1 MIIKGHNVNS
11 KLSEVVK
18 SVSNNLQ
25 NSDKFIGKKLDEG
38 EDLLVLKRPISA
50 ADAKYIFDNATYVA
64 TCSQILAEDTIM
76 NEVTLTVDEDADDT
90 TKQIVEQIQE
100 YLLDNIDEFYN
111 MAVDYN
117 YSGFAAMEM
126 TDDGSRFT
134 LKQLPSNTLDV
145 VQVTEKQNK
154 FYLLRQTLNGRTY
167 YYRILGE
174 DYTDFVNLRNFDLS
188 DAVLMGG
195 DNFYLFYSEPRY
207 MSIRKKIFTQIAIE
221 SQNYNKVSKGN
232 IAKGLLHV
240 PLPPQLATPRQFDAD
255 GNEIILPS
263 EEEIISEELQDGAN
277 GIAVV
282 FTRAENP
289 IPFEFIKIEDD
300 NESYLENYQQSCE
313 EAVLNVYR
321 IPLARL
327 MINTEKE
334 SMNSNKTQAIWE
346 IYSLSLK
353 QEQKKW
359 KQLIKELIYAL
370 YGIDVKVEMT
380 TPDFSDNRE
389 TEVDLI
395 IKSFEAGALNLQQ
408 LIEAL
413 SEYIPI
419 INLNDY
425 DFTVNRDI
433 WEFRKLQGLFET
445 ADPEALQEVEQIEA
459 LINEIG

>member
-25 NSDKFIGKKLDEG
+25 NSDKFIGKKLDEA

-90 TKQIVEQIQE
+90 TKQIVEQIQG

-174 DYTDFVNLRNFDLS
+174 DYTDFVNLRNFELS
-188 DAVLMGG
+188 DAVIMGG

-300 NESYLENYQQSCE
+300 NETYLENYQQSCE

-370 YGIDVKVEMT
+370 YGIDVNVEMT

>member
-90 TKQIVEQIQE
+90 TKQIVEQIQG

-370 YGIDVKVEMT
+370 YGIDVNVEMT

>member
-1 MIIKGHNVNS
+1 MIIKGHNVNNT
-11 KLSEVVK
+11 LSQVVK
-18 SVSNNLQ
+18 SISTNLQ
-25 NSDKFIGKKLDEG
+25 NTDKFLGKKIDEA
-38 EDLLVLKRPISA
+38 EDILVLKRPISK

-76 NEVTLTVDEDADDT
+76 NDITLKPVDEET
-90 TKQIVEQIQE
+90 TKSNLEQIQK

-117 YSGFAAMEM
+117 YSGFGAMEI
-126 TDDGSRFT
+126 TQDNTQFT

-145 VQVTEKQNK
+145 VQVTEKNNK
-154 FYLLRQTLNGRTY
+154 FYFLRQTLNGRTY
-167 YYRILGE
+167 YYRIIGE
-174 DYTDFVNLRNFDLS
+174 DYTNFINLRNFELS
-188 DAVLMGG
+188 DAILMGG

-207 MSIRKKIFTQIAIE
+207 MSIRKKIFAQIAIE
-221 SQNYNKVSKGN
+221 TENYEKVSKGN

-240 PLPPQLATPRQFDAD
+240 PLPQQLGTPHQFDEA
-255 GNEIILPS
+255 GNEIYVPS
-263 EEEIISEELQDGAN
+263 EEEVISEELQQGAN

-282 FTRAENP
+282 FTRSENP

-300 NESYLENYQQSCE
+300 NETYLENYQKQCE

-346 IYSLSLK
+346 IYTLSLK
-353 QEQKKW
+353 QEQKIW

-370 YGIDVKVEMT
+370 YQIDVQVDMT

-389 TEVDLI
+389 TEVDLT
-395 IKSFEAGALNLQQ
+395 IKAWDSGALNLQQ
-408 LIEAL
+408 LITGL
-413 SEYIPI
+413 SEYIPV

-425 DFTVNRDI
+425 DFTVNREL
-433 WEFRKLQGLFET
+433 WEYRKLQMET
-445 ADPEALQEVEQIEA
+445 LDPTSMEEVEQIEA
-459 LINEIG
+459 LINDIR

>member
-117 YSGFAAMEM
+117 YSGFAAMEI

-145 VQVTEKQNK
+145 VQVTEKRNK

-188 DAVLMGG
+188 DVVLMGG

-221 SQNYNKVSKGN
+221 AQNYNKVSKGN

-370 YGIDVKVEMT
+370 YGIDVNVEMT

>member
-25 NSDKFIGKKLDEG
+25 NSDKFIGKKLDEA

-300 NESYLENYQQSCE
+300 NETYLENYQQSCE

>member
-1 MIIKGHNVNS
+1 MIIKGQNVNS

-117 YSGFAAMEM
+117 YSGFAAMEI

-145 VQVTEKQNK
+145 VQVTEKRNK

-188 DAVLMGG
+188 DVVLMGG

-221 SQNYNKVSKGN
+221 AQNYNKVSKGN

-370 YGIDVKVEMT
+370 YGIDVNVEMT

>member
-25 NSDKFIGKKLDEG
+25 NSDKFIGKKLDEA

-126 TDDGSRFT
+126 TDDGTRFT

-370 YGIDVKVEMT
+370 YGIDVNVEMT

>member
-76 NEVTLTVDEDADDT
+76 NEVTLTADEDADDT

-117 YSGFAAMEM
+117 YSGFAAMEI

-370 YGIDVKVEMT
+370 YGIDVNVEMT

>member
-25 NSDKFIGKKLDEG
+25 NSDKFIGKKLDEA

-240 PLPPQLATPRQFDAD
+240 PLPPQLATPRQFDVD

-282 FTRAENP
+282 FTRAETP

-370 YGIDVKVEMT
+370 YGIDVNVEMT

>member
-25 NSDKFIGKKLDEG
+25 NSDKFIGKKLDEA

-174 DYTDFVNLRNFDLS
+174 DYADFVNLRNFDLS

>member
-126 TDDGSRFT
+126 TDDGTRFT

-255 GNEIILPS
+255 GNEILLPS

-370 YGIDVKVEMT
+370 YGIDVNVEMT

>member
-188 DAVLMGG
+188 DAVIMGG

>member
-100 YLLDNIDEFYN
+100 YLLDNMDEFYN

-167 YYRILGE
+167 YYRTLGE

-232 IAKGLLHV
+232 IAMGLLHV
-240 PLPPQLATPRQFDAD
+240 PLPP
-255 GNEIILPS
+255 
-263 EEEIISEELQDGAN
+263 
-277 GIAVV
+277 
-282 FTRAENP
+282 
-289 IPFEFIKIEDD
+289 
-300 NESYLENYQQSCE
+300 
-313 EAVLNVYR
+313 
-321 IPLARL
+321 
-327 MINTEKE
+327 
-334 SMNSNKTQAIWE
+334 
-346 IYSLSLK
+346 
-353 QEQKKW
+353 
-359 KQLIKELIYAL
+359 
-370 YGIDVKVEMT
+370 
-380 TPDFSDNRE
+380 
-389 TEVDLI
+389 
-395 IKSFEAGALNLQQ
+395 
-408 LIEAL
+408 
-413 SEYIPI
+413 
-419 INLNDY
+419 
-425 DFTVNRDI
+425 
-433 WEFRKLQGLFET
+433 
-445 ADPEALQEVEQIEA
+445 
-459 LINEIG
+459 

>member
-126 TDDGSRFT
+126 TDDGTRFT

-370 YGIDVKVEMT
+370 YGIDVNVEMT

>member
-126 TDDGSRFT
+126 TDDGTRFT

>member
-25 NSDKFIGKKLDEG
+25 NSDKFIGKKLDEAD
-38 EDLLVLKRPISA
+38 DLLVLKRPISA

-76 NEVTLTVDEDADDT
+76 NEVTLTVEEDADDT

-145 VQVTEKQNK
+145 VQVTEKRNK

-174 DYTDFVNLRNFDLS
+174 DYTDFVNLRNFELS

-370 YGIDVKVEMT
+370 YSIDVQVEMT

>member
-1 MIIKGHNVNS
+1 MTIIKGHNINH

-25 NSDKFIGKKLDEG
+25 NVDKFIGIKLDEA
-38 EDLLVLKRPISA
+38 EDLLVLRRPINSS
-50 ADAKYIFDNATYVA
+50 DAKYIFDNATYVA
-64 TCSQILAEDTIM
+64 TCSQILAEDTIL
-76 NEVTLTVDEDADDT
+76 NDITLTPVDN
-90 TKQIVEQIQE
+90 KQNVEQIQK
-100 YLLDNIDEFYN
+100 YLLNNIDEIYH

-117 YSGFAAMEM
+117 YSGFGAMEIT
-126 TDDGSRFT
+126 TDGT

-145 VQVTEKQNK
+145 VQVTEKKNK

-167 YYRILGE
+167 YYRIIGE
-174 DYTDFVNLRNFDLS
+174 DYTDFVNLRNYELS
-188 DAVLMGG
+188 DCILMGG

-221 SQNYNKVSKGN
+221 SQNYEKVSKGN

-240 PLPPQLATPRQFDAD
+240 PLPQQLGEPKQFDSE
-255 GNEIILPS
+255 GNEIYVPS
-263 EEEIISEELQDGAN
+263 EEEVISDELAQGAN
-277 GIAVV
+277 GIAVI
-282 FTRAENP
+282 FTRSEQP

-300 NESYLENYQQSCE
+300 NETYLENYQKQCE

-334 SMNSNKTQAIWE
+334 SMNSTKTQAIWE
-346 IYSLSLK
+346 IYSLTLK
-353 QEQKKW
+353 QEQKRW
-359 KQLIKELIYAL
+359 KQLIKELVYAL
-370 YGIDVKVEMT
+370 YQIDVHVDMT

-389 TEVDLI
+389 TEVELI
-395 IKSFEAGALNLQQ
+395 VKAWDSGALNLQQ

-413 SEYIPI
+413 SEYIQI

-433 WEFRKLQGLFET
+433 WEYRKLSMET
-445 ADPEALQEVEQIEA
+445 LDPTSMEEVEQIEA
-459 LINEIG
+459 LINENR

>member
-1 MIIKGHNVNS
+1 MIIKGHNVNA

-25 NSDKFIGKKLDEG
+25 NADKFLGKKLDEAD
-38 EDLLVLKRPISA
+38 DLLVLKRPISSQ
-50 ADAKYIFDNATYVA
+50 DAKYIFDNATYVA

-76 NEVTLTVDEDADDT
+76 NDVTLTPSDEEATDE
-90 TKQIVEQIQE
+90 TKQIVEKINE
-100 YLLDNIDEFYN
+100 YLLDNIDEFCN

-117 YSGFAAMEM
+117 YSGFAAMEIT
-126 TDDGSRFT
+126 TDSTKFT

-145 VQVTEKQNK
+145 VQVTEKRNK

-174 DYTDFVNLRNFDLS
+174 DYTDFVNLRNFELS
-188 DAVLMGG
+188 DAVIMGG

-240 PLPPQLATPRQFDAD
+240 PLPPQLGAPRKFDSD
-255 GNEIILPS
+255 GNEIYVPS
-263 EEEIISEELQDGAN
+263 EEEVISDELQQGAN

-300 NESYLENYQQSCE
+300 NETYLENYQKACE

-359 KQLIKELIYAL
+359 KQLIKELIYAV
-370 YGIDVKVEMT
+370 YEIDVKVDMT

-389 TEVDLI
+389 TEVDLTI
-395 IKSFEAGALNLQQ
+395 TAWDSGALNLQQ

-433 WEFRKLQGLFET
+433 WEYRKLSMDTL
-445 ADPEALQEVEQIEA
+445 DPEALQEVEQIEA

>member
-18 SVSNNLQ
+18 SVSNTLQ

-126 TDDGSRFT
+126 TDDGTRFT

-145 VQVTEKQNK
+145 VQVTEKRNK

-195 DNFYLFYSEPRY
+195 DNFYLFYSETRY

-370 YGIDVKVEMT
+370 YGIDVNVEMT

>member
-126 TDDGSRFT
+126 TDDGTRFT

-240 PLPPQLATPRQFDAD
+240 PLPPQLAAPRQFDAD

>member
-134 LKQLPSNTLDV
+134 LKQLPTNTLDV

-370 YGIDVKVEMT
+370 YGIDVNVEMT

>member
-25 NSDKFIGKKLDEG
+25 NSDKFIGKKLDEA

-76 NEVTLTVDEDADDT
+76 NEVTLTVEEDADDT

-174 DYTDFVNLRNFDLS
+174 DYTDFVNLRNFELS

-334 SMNSNKTQAIWE
+334 SMNSNKTQSIWE

-370 YGIDVKVEMT
+370 YGIDVNVEMT

>member
-25 NSDKFIGKKLDEG
+25 NSDKFIGKKLDEA

-117 YSGFAAMEM
+117 YSGFGAMEM
-126 TDDGSRFT
+126 TDDGTRFT

-359 KQLIKELIYAL
+359 KQLIEELIYAL
-370 YGIDVKVEMT
+370 YGIDVNVEMT

>member
-25 NSDKFIGKKLDEG
+25 NSDKFIGKKLDEA

-174 DYTDFVNLRNFDLS
+174 DYTDFVNLRNFELS

-300 NESYLENYQQSCE
+300 NETYLENYQQSCE

>member
-370 YGIDVKVEMT
+370 YGIDVNVEMT

>member
-1 MIIKGHNVNS
+1 MIIKGHNINHT
-11 KLSEVVK
+11 LSQVVK

-25 NSDKFIGKKLDEG
+25 NADKFLGKKLDEG
-38 EDLLVLKRPISA
+38 ENISVLKRPISST
-50 ADAKYIFDNATYVA
+50 DAKYIFDNATYVA

-76 NEVTLTVDEDADDT
+76 NDITLTPRDEEAT
-90 TKQIVEQIQE
+90 EKTKQIINQINK
-100 YLLDNIDEFYN
+100 YLIDNLDEIYN

-117 YSGFAAMEM
+117 YSGFGALEITEA
-126 TDDGSRFT
+126 GNKFT

-145 VQVTEKQNK
+145 VQVAEKNNK

-167 YYRILGE
+167 YYHILGE
-174 DYTDFVNLRNFDLS
+174 DYTNFVNLNNYELS
-188 DAVLMGG
+188 DAILMGG

-221 SQNYNKVSKGN
+221 SENYEKVSKGN

-240 PLPPQLATPRQFDAD
+240 PLPQQLGAPRQFDSE
-255 GNEIILPS
+255 GNEIPVPS
-263 EEEIISEELQDGAN
+263 EEELISDELSQGAN

-282 FTRAENP
+282 FTRSEQP

-300 NESYLENYQQSCE
+300 NTAYLENYQKTCE

-346 IYSLSLK
+346 IYSLSLT

-359 KQLIKELIYAL
+359 KQLIKELVYAL
-370 YGIDVKVEMT
+370 YNIDVHVDMT

-389 TEVDLI
+389 TEVELI
-395 IKSFEAGALNLQQ
+395 VKAWDSGALNLQQ

-413 SEYIPI
+413 SEYIPV

-425 DFTVNRDI
+425 DFTLNRDI
-433 WEFRKLQGLFET
+433 WEYRKIDMET
-445 ADPEALQEVEQIEA
+445 LDPETVQEVEQIED
-459 LINEIG
+459 LINEIR

>member
-1 MIIKGHNVNS
+1 MIIKGHNVNNT
-11 KLSEVVK
+11 LSQVVK

-25 NSDKFIGKKLDEG
+25 NADKFLGKKLDEG
-38 EDLLVLKRPISA
+38 ENVLVLKRPISS

-76 NEVTLTVDEDADDT
+76 NDIKLTPVDKEASEET
-90 TKQIVEQIQE
+90 QYVVEQIQE
-100 YLLDNIDEFYN
+100 HLLDNIDELYN
-111 MAVDYN
+111 VAVDFN
-117 YSGFAAMEM
+117 YSGFGAMEIN
-126 TDDGSRFT
+126 TDSNKFT
-134 LKQLPSNTLDV
+134 LKQLPSNTLAV
-145 VQVTEKQNK
+145 IQLTEKSNK

-174 DYTDFVNLRNFDLS
+174 DYTNFVNLRNFEIS
-188 DAVLMGG
+188 DAILIGG

-221 SQNYNKVSKGN
+221 SENYEKVSKGN

-240 PLPPQLATPRQFDAD
+240 PLPQQLGVPKQFDSE
-255 GNEIILPS
+255 GNEIYVPT
-263 EEEIISEELQDGAN
+263 EEEVISEELQQGAN
-277 GIAVV
+277 GVAVI
-282 FTRAENP
+282 FTRSEQK

-300 NESYLENYQQSCE
+300 NTTYLENYQKQCE

-370 YGIDVKVEMT
+370 YNIEVTVEMT

-389 TEVDLI
+389 TEVNLI
-395 IKSFEAGALNLQQ
+395 VQAWDSGALNLQQ

-413 SEYIPI
+413 SEYIPV

-425 DFTVNRDI
+425 DFTVNRDV
-433 WEFRKLQGLFET
+433 WEYRKISMET
-445 ADPEALQEVEQIEA
+445 LDPEALKEVEQIEA

>member
-1 MIIKGHNVNS
+1 MIIKGQDINQ
-11 KLSEVVK
+11 KLSQVVK
-18 SVSNNLQ
+18 SVANNLQ
-25 NSDKFIGKKLDEG
+25 NSDKFIGKKLDE
-38 EDLLVLKRPISA
+38 EENLTVLKRPISA
-50 ADAKYIFDNATYVA
+50 SDAKYIYDNATYVA

-76 NEVTLTVDEDADDT
+76 NDITLTPVDEEATDEN
-90 TKQIVEQIQE
+90 KKIVEQINQ

-111 MAVDYN
+111 MAVDFN
-117 YSGFAAMEM
+117 YSGFAALEV
-126 TDDGSRFT
+126 TDDGTRFT
-134 LKQLPSNTLDV
+134 VKQLPSNTLDV
-145 VQVTEKQNK
+145 VQVTEKKNK
-154 FYLLRQTLNGRTY
+154 FYLLKQTLNRDTY

-174 DYTDFVNLRNFDLS
+174 DYSNFVNLNNFELS
-188 DAVLMGG
+188 DAVIMGG
-195 DNFYLFYSEPRY
+195 DNLFLFFSTPKY
-207 MSIRKKIFTQIAIE
+207 MSIRNKIFTQIAIE
-221 SQNYNKVSKGN
+221 EANYNKVSKGN

-240 PLPPQLATPRQFDAD
+240 PLPPQLGVPKQFDEA
-255 GNEIILPS
+255 GNEIHVPS
-263 EEEIISEELQDGAN
+263 DEEIISDELQKGAN

-282 FTRAENP
+282 FTRADKP
-289 IPFEFIKIEDD
+289 INFDFIKIEDD
-300 NESYLENYQQSCE
+300 NESYLENYQKSCE

-334 SMNSNKTQAIWE
+334 SMNSNKTQTIWE

-370 YGIDVKVEMT
+370 YEIDVNVEMT

-389 TEVDLI
+389 TEVDLT
-395 IKSFEAGALNLQQ
+395 IKAWDSGALNLQQ

-413 SEYIPI
+413 SNYIPV

-425 DFTVNRDI
+425 DFNVNRDI
-433 WEFRKLQGLFET
+433 WEYRKLENMT
-445 ADPEALQEVEQIEA
+445 ADPETLQEIEQIEA

>member
-38 EDLLVLKRPISA
+38 EDLLVPKRPISA

-90 TKQIVEQIQE
+90 TKQIVEQIQG

-240 PLPPQLATPRQFDAD
+240 PLPPQLATPRQFDVD

-300 NESYLENYQQSCE
+300 NETYLENYQQSCE

-334 SMNSNKTQAIWE
+334 SMNSNKTQAIWG

>member
-145 VQVTEKQNK
+145 VQVTEKRNK

-188 DAVLMGG
+188 DVVLMGG

-370 YGIDVKVEMT
+370 YGIDVNVEMT

>member
-145 VQVTEKQNK
+145 VQVTEKRNK

-370 YGIDVKVEMT
+370 YGIDVNVEMT

>member
-126 TDDGSRFT
+126 TDDGTRFT

-145 VQVTEKQNK
+145 VQVTEKRNK

-433 WEFRKLQGLFET
+433 WEFRKLQGLYET

>member
-1 MIIKGHNVNS
+1 
-11 KLSEVVK
+11 
-18 SVSNNLQ
+18 
-25 NSDKFIGKKLDEG
+25 
-38 EDLLVLKRPISA
+38 
-50 ADAKYIFDNATYVA
+50 
-64 TCSQILAEDTIM
+64 
-76 NEVTLTVDEDADDT
+76 
-90 TKQIVEQIQE
+90 
-100 YLLDNIDEFYN
+100 
-111 MAVDYN
+111 
-117 YSGFAAMEM
+117 
-126 TDDGSRFT
+126 
-134 LKQLPSNTLDV
+134 
-145 VQVTEKQNK
+145 
-154 FYLLRQTLNGRTY
+154 
-167 YYRILGE
+167 
-174 DYTDFVNLRNFDLS
+174 
-188 DAVLMGG
+188 
-195 DNFYLFYSEPRY
+195 
-207 MSIRKKIFTQIAIE
+207 
-221 SQNYNKVSKGN
+221 
-232 IAKGLLHV
+232 
-240 PLPPQLATPRQFDAD
+240 
-255 GNEIILPS
+255 
-263 EEEIISEELQDGAN
+263 
-277 GIAVV
+277 
-282 FTRAENP
+282 
-289 IPFEFIKIEDD
+289 
-300 NESYLENYQQSCE
+300 
-313 EAVLNVYR
+313 VYR